1 MDKKLKKVLMSSVL
15 SVAFIIS
22 SVDTV
27 LAASNAD
34 TLYANAYNSVI
45 ACQSGY
51 TQQSINGARNA
62 IKNLKGTGAS
72 WAIGEFSKQVD
83 GVQQKLFEEFMG
95 YLFDS
100 NHKPRIS
107 VPQQDINRARDLV
120 NSFATYEG
128 NAPYVRSWSS
138 AVDEYQNIIIR
149 EVVSLLNKAEETNK
163 NEDVAA
169 ARKGVS
175 ILLTA
180 NNNSSVINFANA
192 LKEKL
197 ASLASPILIEELSLN
212 TTIAAP
218 DSSGTRYL
226 QATYTNNS
234 SYNIIGFAATILLKD
249 TNEKT
254 YLSSYD
260 TVLKGEISPNFET
273 FAPNTGSKS
282 DMEYLKYEITAVD
295 DEGNVIYLDYDV
307 KLNKYVQMPDKIENI
322 ENPMIKINQVPIQ
335 INILKPDSIGT
346 RYMEATYTNN
356 SGYTIQGMNI
366 TVLLKDSNEKTYF
379 STYDTVLKGGIS
391 TKFETFAPNSGSM
404 NDLEILKYDIV
415 AIKEDGTKVYIEY
428 DVKLGVYKE
437 LYR

>member
-1 MDKKLKKVLMSSVL
+1 MDKKVKKVLVSSAL
-15 SVAFIIS
+15 SVAFILS
-22 SVDTV
+22 SFDTV

-45 ACQSGY
+45 ACQSSY

-62 IKNLKGTGAS
+62 IKNLKGTEAS

-138 AVDEYQNIIIR
+138 AVDEYQNIIIK

-163 NEDVAA
+163 SEDIIAA
-169 ARKGVS
+169 KNGVS
-175 ILLTA
+175 TLLTA
-180 NNNSSVINFANA
+180 NNNPSVIDFANV
-192 LKEKL
+192 LKDKL
-197 ASLASPILIEELSLN
+197 ADLVSPILIEELALN
-212 TTIAAP
+212 TTILAP
-218 DSSGTRYL
+218 DSNGTRYV
-226 QATYTNNS
+226 QATYTNNAN
-234 SYNIIGFAATILLKD
+234 YNIIGFSATILLKD

-260 TVLKGEISPNFET
+260 TVLKGETSPNFEAI
-273 FAPNTGSKS
+273 APATGSKS
-282 DMEYLKYEITAVD
+282 DMEYLKYEITAID
-295 DEGNVIYLDYDV
+295 DEGNIIYLDYDV
-307 KLNKYVQMPDKIENI
+307 KLNKYAQMPDKIENVI
-322 ENPMIKINQVPIQ
+322 NPMIKINQIPKQ
-335 INILKPDSIGT
+335 INILKPDSTGT

-366 TVLLKDSNEKTYF
+366 TVLLKDSNEKTYL
-379 STYDTVLKGGIS
+379 STYDSVLKGEIS
-391 TKFETFAPNSGSM
+391 PKFKTFAPNSGSM
-404 NDLEILKYDIV
+404 DDLEILKYDIV

-428 DVKLGVYKE
+428 DVKLDIYKE